1 MARPLKLTVNES
13 LQELEKRLNA
23 QMSASSK
30 ERLQM
35 LYWLKKGQVN
45 SRKELVERLNRG
57 EATITRWVNKYKQ
70 GGLGALLEVKRAP
83 GKETIISSQAIA
95 SLQERLKQPQGFK
108 SYGEI
113 QQWLKAECGVIAAY
127 KTVHKLVRYKLRAK
141 LKVPRP
147 RSNKQHPLAQEVFKK
162 TLEMH

>member
-23 QMSASSK
+23 QISASSK

-57 EATITRWVNKYKQ
+57 EATITRWVNKYKE

-95 SLQERLKQPQGFK
+95 QRADAKGVSHLYK
-108 SYGEI
+108 S
-113 QQWLKAECGVIAAY
+113 A
-127 KTVHKLVRYKLRAK
+127 
-141 LKVPRP
+141 
-147 RSNKQHPLAQEVFKK
+147 
-162 TLEMH
+162 